1 MKPSPLQLEWLI
13 YPAASFRAR
22 ETAKPD
28 CLQTVKVT
36 AEVAYHLDR
45 PHRVEL
51 ILSSD
56 DSAQDAAYTFAIEAV
71 AAFRFDLS
79 LAQAAYRNIQPQAL
93 PRVIAVNVARIVY
106 SAARELLATF
116 TARAPH
122 GSVLV
127 ESVLI
132 GPEDVKI
139 VSVESQEKML
149 HELFGVELSEAT
161 EKKAA
166 PRPKVKSN

>member
-13 YPAASFRAR
+13 YPAASFRALAA
-22 ETAKPD
+22 EKPD
-28 CLQTVKVT
+28 RIQSVRVT

-45 PHRVEL
+45 PHSVE
-51 ILSSD
+51 ISLSSD
-56 DSAQDAAYTFAIEAV
+56 DSSQDAAYTFAIEAV
-71 AAFRFDLS
+71 AAFRFDLA
-79 LAQAAYRNIQPQAL
+79 LAQAAYRNTQAQAM
-93 PRVIAVNVARIVY
+93 PRMIAVNVARIVY

-139 VSVESQEKML
+139 VSVESQGKML
-149 HELFGVELSEAT
+149 QELFGVEPSEALS
-161 EKKAA
+161 KKAS
-166 PRPKVKSN
+166 PRRKI

>member
-13 YPAASFRAR
+13 YPAAAFRALA
-22 ETAKPD
+22 TARVDVVQP
-28 CLQTVKVT
+28 VKVT
-36 AEVAYHLDR
+36 AEVAYHLDQA
-45 PHRVEL
+45 HSVE
-51 ILSSD
+51 ITVSSD
-56 DSAQDAAYTFAIEAV
+56 DDVQDAAYTFAIEAV
-71 AAFRFDLS
+71 AAFRFDLA
-79 LAQAAYRNIQPQAL
+79 LARAAYRNTPPQAL

-106 SAARELLATF
+106 SATRELLATF

-149 HELFGVELSEAT
+149 RELFGVEPSDTPEDKT
-161 EKKAA
+161 TPRRKEKA
-166 PRPKVKSN
+166 N